1 MNQPL
6 KASSP
11 QHHAIGGP
19 LPVLLD
25 FRNGGRGWRMS
36 LGALVQATLLGLVL
50 VLPLLVTESFT
61 ARPEPPDVASPFGS
75 AICRARWTGR
85 SPRGRSQ

>member
-11 QHHAIGGP
+11 QHNAIGGP

-50 VLPLLVTESFT
+50 VPGAHGFFLENADQVNRTILRFLKSV
-61 ARPEPPDVASPFGS
+61 
-75 AICRARWTGR
+75 R
-85 SPRGRSQ
+85 SK